1 MPRADRLY
9 AVSVMDY
16 GALDLLGKKAATLL
30 AQFTDVVLIAFP
42 HAGVTRLAPNIGND
56 ASAPPPPRQRYRRG
70 VRGVGS
76 LSRAACPALSLY
88 VTRGASGVK
97 HDRTDVGSGSAACR
111 HNRPPGSIPLNRPG
125 FRSARMPCR
134 PAVSQRRSRRA
145 LAARGQ
151 RGVIGEALDDGAT
164 V

>member
-56 ASAPPPPRQRYRRG
+56 VHYLLHVSATG
-70 VRGVGS
+70 
-76 LSRAACPALSLY
+76 
-88 VTRGASGVK
+88 GAF
-97 HDRTDVGSGSAACR
+97 A
-111 HNRPPGSIPLNRPG
+111 
-125 FRSARMPCR
+125 
-134 PAVSQRRSRRA
+134 
-145 LAARGQ
+145 
-151 RGVIGEALDDGAT
+151 ALDR
-164 V
+164 